1 MTTVNNKRVFK
12 VMVDG
17 KELEMAVVRP
27 NHKVNQH
34 AQLIYNRAFREAVV
48 PEDGSK
54 GALVE
59 AKIDDVMREQKLWDD
74 YKQKKFEET
83 QKRLF
88 DNEKKLAKGGIKL
101 TEGKELAIQMRRD
114 RASLRSLL
122 ADRNSLQQNT
132 AESLAEQAR
141 FNYFVAACTVYNDKD
156 LTGKDSSGK
165 LYFKDVDDY
174 LGRENDP
181 VVLAAAQNFGSLYYN
196 LDDKFLEKLPENA
209 FLKKYKFCGEDLH
222 LIDAKGRKI
231 DAEGRLVD
239 EQGRLINEDGHLIDT
254 EGNLLNDD
262 GTYKV
267 EFQKFLDDNGNPVD

>member
-88 DNEKKLAKGGIKL
+88 DNEKKLAKERAGKVSYKMMARRQAETMEQVFTKIKQTL
-101 TEGKELAIQMRRD
+101 SD
-114 RASLRSLL
+114 
-122 ADRNSLQQNT
+122 
-132 AESLAEQAR
+132 
-141 FNYFVAACTVYNDKD
+141 VA
-156 LTGKDSSGK
+156 
-165 LYFKDVDDY
+165 
-174 LGRENDP
+174 
-181 VVLAAAQNFGSLYYN
+181 
-196 LDDKFLEKLPENA
+196 
-209 FLKKYKFCGEDLH
+209 KKCK
-222 LIDAKGRKI
+222 
-231 DAEGRLVD
+231 
-239 EQGRLINEDGHLIDT
+239 
-254 EGNLLNDD
+254 
-262 GTYKV
+262 
-267 EFQKFLDDNGNPVD
+267 